1 MNNNYQDYFFQKE
14 SDVLF
19 VNEDTQRV
27 GVLNSDPQFTLDV
40 NGIINTSN
48 ILGLNA
54 SFSNIQGDL
63 VVADTVIA
71 GSNLSDFI
79 QADVGVIDVVQ
90 SRSITN
96 SNNIITGSNLGLLNT
111 YLNQEC
117 PIPSQ
122 GSIFGFPIGDG
133 GWIEPS
139 WLKVDP
145 DWAAFLS
152 TAWDALQSGYDLFTL
167 ARSIF
172 DENDDLAEELKDA
185 IGDALSNGR
194 LKTPWG
200 SVKDKPI
207 YAGEL
212 TKNLGV
218 AGHLYLSKSKIIY
231 AVDEANFST
240 ANPDNNL
247 DLTTSAGRREII
259 NLSNQNAYFKDISC
273 SNIVITS
280 NLQVPSINANE
291 IITGSVKSV
300 DLVRCGEFY
309 LTPSGVY
316 LGNPANPLSSVL
328 VIDNQGN
335 YKGTI
340 DKGQII
346 DLEAWNFKAMADG
359 NLVFGSFGETNILND
374 PFTVLNANPIFSIS

>member
-1 MNNNYQDYFFQKE
+1 MNNYQDYFFEKE

-19 VNEDTQRV
+19 VNEETQRV
-27 GVLNSDPQFTLDV
+27 GVLNSDPQYTVDV
-40 NGIINTSN
+40 NGSINTSN
-48 ILGLNA
+48 LLGVNA
-54 SFSNIQGDL
+54 LLSNLQSDYI
-63 VVADTVIA
+63 VADTVIA
-71 GSNLSDFI
+71 GSNLTEFI
-79 QADVGVIDVVQ
+79 QADVGVIDVIQ
-90 SRSITN
+90 SKNIFN
-96 SNNIITGSNLGLLNT
+96 SNNIITSSNLGLLNT

-117 PIPSQ
+117 PVINN
-122 GSIFGFPIGDG
+122 GTLFGFSLG
-133 GWIEPS
+133 GGFISSSWI
-139 WLKVDP
+139 KP
-145 DWAAFLS
+145 DNDLEELLNSLWNAGQ
-152 TAWDALQSGYDLFTL
+152 TGWDLFNL
-167 ARSIF
+167 AKSIY
-172 DENDDLAEELKDA
+172 DDNDDLAEELKDA

-240 ANPDNNL
+240 ANPNNNL

-273 SNIVITS
+273 SNIAITS

-309 LTPSGVY
+309 LTPSGLY

-374 PFTVLNANPIFSIS
+374 PFSVLNGNPLFSVS